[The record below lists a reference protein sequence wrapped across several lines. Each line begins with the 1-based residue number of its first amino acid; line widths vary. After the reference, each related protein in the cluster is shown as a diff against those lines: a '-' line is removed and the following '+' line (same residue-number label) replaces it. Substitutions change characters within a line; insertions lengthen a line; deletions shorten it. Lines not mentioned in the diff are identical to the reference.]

1 MTLSSTPSPLPP
13 STPHPTSPAPPPS
26 IHDPSHLTHPAA
38 PQIPG
43 GSLPRTMD
51 VVVRSNVTDR
61 AKPGDRVVFTGQ
73 LVVVPDAASLAGS
86 AAAVSLKPSEW
97 RPGG

>member
-1 MTLSSTPSPLPP
+1 
-13 STPHPTSPAPPPS
+13 
-26 IHDPSHLTHPAA
+26 
-38 PQIPG
+38 
-43 GSLPRTMD
+43 MD

-86 AAAVSLKPSEW
+86 AAAVSLKPSKLVMGGHEECSCGALGQ
-97 RPGG
+97 PGTAVLCGSHVAAAII